1 MLSGLGFEGVGLTEV
16 QGKSRRASKSEV
28 TVLVV
33 AVASDS
39 LRPHGL

>member
-16 QGKSRRASKSEV
+16 QGKSRRTSKSEV
-28 TVLVV
+28 KVLVV

-39 LRPHGL
+39 LQPHGL